1 MPKSSKHIVGA
12 RVKEVAKLLIAGS
25 SREDIVH
32 YSSVSW
38 NIGERQAEK
47 YLQKARALI
56 AQSVK
61 KEINFDYAKAI
72 MRYEELYKLSFE
84 RKDYKTAMSI
94 IKEITALQ
102 GLNKLQMEHTGEV
115 NFICSIPD

>member
-1 MPKSSKHIVGA
+1 MPKSSKHIVEA
-12 RVKEVAKLLIAGS
+12 RVKEVAKLLITGKS
-25 SREDIVH
+25 SEELVH
-32 YSSVSW
+32 YSSENWS
-38 NIGERQAEK
+38 IGERQAEK

-56 AQSVK
+56 TQSVK

-102 GLNKLQMEHTGEV
+102 GLNKLQIEHAGEI

>member
-1 MPKSSKHIVGA
+1 MSKSTQYIVET
-12 RVKEVAKLLIAGS
+12 RVKEVAKLLIAGKS
-25 SREDIVH
+25 SEELVH

-47 YLQKARALI
+47 YLHKARALI

-72 MRYEELYKLSFE
+72 MRYEELYKFSFE

-102 GLNKLQMEHTGEV
+102 GLNKLQMEHTGKIK
-115 NFICSIPD
+115 FICSIPD